1 MSSLYKFV
9 VIWLLYT
16 ISLSAQTVEPSRGME
31 RSRLQL
37 EFESLFLIEK
47 EGAEKVNSWS
57 IPSVLMRYGLSDMIE
72 LQLNVPFLKENTFEG
87 DNMLSSRTFLDNV
100 QVGVSVNL
108 WNEKGLLP
116 EAALMARALIPI
128 YDYQIENIGSLL
140 ALNFSNTLTDQLSL
154 NYNLGWIRD
163 QSGDSGY
170 YIANMSWD
178 ISSTVHTFI
187 EFFGSTYNNL
197 NINHNINSGIGFNLG
212 DSFCL
217 DLSVASGLNH
227 DMTFFG
233 GVLSYQFGF

>member
-116 EAALMARALIPI
+116 EAGLMARALIPI